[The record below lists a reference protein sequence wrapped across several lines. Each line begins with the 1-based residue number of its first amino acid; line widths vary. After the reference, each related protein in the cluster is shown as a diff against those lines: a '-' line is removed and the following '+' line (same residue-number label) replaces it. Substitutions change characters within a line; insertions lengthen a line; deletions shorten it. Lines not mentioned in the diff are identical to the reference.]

1 MLTYQKLKQTER
13 RFLSITSL
21 EVVEFDKLLPAF
33 GQAWAAA
40 IERRLAAQARSRQ
53 PGAGRKAK
61 LATLEDKL
69 LFILVYFKLYPLQE
83 VQGELFGLS
92 QGQANEW
99 IQRLTPI
106 LQAALEQEQLLPER
120 NPATLVELLAEY
132 ELPEFA
138 IDGTECRRQRPL
150 DPVEQRTYY
159 SGKKKAHSLKHNLM
173 VHLATR
179 MVCYLSQSYPGKRHD
194 KRICDEEGYA
204 FPNWAELFQDTGF
217 QGFCPPNVL
226 VRQPKKKPRQAE
238 LTIEERF
245 VNSVLSAVRI
255 QVEHI
260 ICGVKRCRV
269 LQDTFRNHLPAFAD
283 SVMSIACGLHNLR
296 TRHRQPPEPFDLLA
310 FALNPYSQ

>member
-120 NPATLVELLAEY
+120 NPATLVELLAGY

-159 SGKKKAHSLKHNLM
+159 SGKKKAHSLKHNLI

-217 QGFCPPNVL
+217 QGFCPPRVL

-269 LQDTFRNHLPAFAD
+269 LKDTFRNHKCKLKQ
-283 SVMSIACGLHNLR
+283 VGR
-296 TRHRQPPEPFDLLA
+296 REQ
-310 FALNPYSQ
+310 